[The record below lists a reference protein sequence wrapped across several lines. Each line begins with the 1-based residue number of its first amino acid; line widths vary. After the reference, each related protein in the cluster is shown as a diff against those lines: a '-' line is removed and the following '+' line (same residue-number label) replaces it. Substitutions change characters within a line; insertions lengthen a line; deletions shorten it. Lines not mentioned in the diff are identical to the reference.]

1 MPSRALPAKAVLCA
15 TAVDDTLAKLFYANE
30 QWSEAVKT
38 ADPRYPR
45 YRSTPSSSISL
56 PISVRFSGLDDRNF
70 GLPCPQKRH
79 HCLAPRLHLRPS
91 YHPERVLDRVET
103 FTTAYCLV
111 GHPYLSAFWESGWIF
126 APAWHVTRLAQVA
139 RGLTHCHDGYDFRQG
154 ERTLCWY
161 HQGGLCEGA
170 HEA

>member
-1 MPSRALPAKAVLCA
+1 MPSRALPAKVVLCA
-15 TAVDDTLAKLFYANE
+15 TAMDDTLAKLFYANE

-38 ADPRYPR
+38 ADPRHPR
-45 YRSTPSSSISL
+45 YRSTSSSSISL
-56 PISVRFSGLDDRNF
+56 PIFVRFSGLDDQNF

-79 HCLAPRLHLRPS
+79 HCLAPRLHLCPS
-91 YHPERVLDRVET
+91 YRR
-103 FTTAYCLV
+103 
-111 GHPYLSAFWESGWIF
+111 PYLSAFCESGWIY

-139 RGLTHCHDGYDFRQG
+139 GGPTHCYDFRQG

-161 HQGGLCEGA
+161 HQGSLCEGA